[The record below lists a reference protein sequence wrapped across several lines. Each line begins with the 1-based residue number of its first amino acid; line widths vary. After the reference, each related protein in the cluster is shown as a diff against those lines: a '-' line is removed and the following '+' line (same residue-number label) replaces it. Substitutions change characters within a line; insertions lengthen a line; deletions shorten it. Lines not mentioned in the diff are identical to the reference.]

1 MANGS
6 RIVLQEP
13 ESGLDI
19 FLREIARYA
28 SPQYQLSLREQER
41 ADARL
46 ELSKRQMDENEERYQ
61 DSLRQQKFRNDR
73 AIASENIAKER
84 FEIEKSDSDFAMAKQ
99 YINESISGMNA
110 QEIAGINIDSYLI
123 DVADPRA
130 KSRARQYINNI
141 QKAGR
146 RQLQTITS
154 RMNLYNQ
161 GKDSGSQISKAEAL
175 DLFGNDKTYNEFLVN
190 SYLKQGTLTDE
201 EKYLINSNT
210 SRLTAL
216 RKNEADLMEKKA
228 SGLDVSD
235 EELANVIFNIK
246 TLQGEIDS
254 ILRPSTTQRVDSNR
268 DPYSATGGLTTPVSD
283 ELGLSPLIPED
294 TFASDD
300 MYNVLFSDQEGIFDS
315 AVNMANRNASGENI
329 KDVTLLQD
337 ESIDRY
343 DPTDESLEE
352 DSAIPPAFVE
362 TASDSAED
370 SGALGTL
377 ISGLSS
383 VQAEDTKKPKRKTRS
398 RFLPLID
405 FTARLSRLDSFQEQL
420 DKTPSEN
427 KKKQESLNKKINKV
441 KNSIIKDFSK
451 IYDASEGALS
461 IDPRYTERTSAGT
474 SMSRNELAR
483 LISIYNEGV
492 GKSSEKSQPS
502 EFTNT
507 MRRGLDNMLQG
518 AATTLDLLQYRPPY
532 R

>member
-1 MANGS
+1 MS
-6 RIVLQEP
+6 QVL
-13 ESGLDI
+13 
-19 FLREIARYA
+19 
-28 SPQYQLSLREQER
+28 
-41 ADARL
+41 
-46 ELSKRQMDENEERYQ
+46 
-61 DSLRQQKFRNDR
+61 
-73 AIASENIAKER
+73 
-84 FEIEKSDSDFAMAKQ
+84 
-99 YINESISGMNA
+99 
-110 QEIAGINIDSYLI
+110 
-123 DVADPRA
+123 
-130 KSRARQYINNI
+130 
-141 QKAGR
+141 
-146 RQLQTITS
+146 
-154 RMNLYNQ
+154 
-161 GKDSGSQISKAEAL
+161 
-175 DLFGNDKTYNEFLVN
+175 
-190 SYLKQGTLTDE
+190 
-201 EKYLINSNT
+201 
-210 SRLTAL
+210 
-216 RKNEADLMEKKA
+216 
-228 SGLDVSD
+228 
-235 EELANVIFNIK
+235 
-246 TLQGEIDS
+246 
-254 ILRPSTTQRVDSNR
+254 
-268 DPYSATGGLTTPVSD
+268 
-283 ELGLSPLIPED
+283 
-294 TFASDD
+294 
-300 MYNVLFSDQEGIFDS
+300 VL
-315 AVNMANRNASGENI
+315 NASYEPLNI
-329 KDVTLLQD
+329 TTWRRATILMLKGKA
-337 ESIDRY
+337 
-343 DPTDESLEE
+343 ESLEE

-492 GKSSEKSQPS
+492 GKSSEKSEPS

-518 AATTLDLLQYRPPY
+518 AATSLDLLQYRPPY

>member
-28 SPQYQLSLREQER
+28 SPQYQFSLREQER

-46 ELSKRQMDENEERYQ
+46 ELSKRQMDENEKRYQ
-61 DSLRQQKFRNDR
+61 DSLRLQKFRNDR
-73 AIASENIAKER
+73 AIASEKIANEQFQINKRNSEYAIAR
-84 FEIEKSDSDFAMAKQ
+84 QTIDDSF
-99 YINESISGMNA
+99 SGMN
-110 QEIAGINIDSYLI
+110 
-123 DVADPRA
+123 P
-130 KSRARQYINNI
+130 
-141 QKAGR
+141 
-146 RQLQTITS
+146 RQLSNANIESLLIGIEDPTVKLRSRKYAESLRNRGRERFKRISSTLDIYNSQNPESPMTLDTALDVFRDDESINEVFKSAYFSKGDLSPKERAQISTITP
-154 RMNLYNQ
+154 RL
-161 GKDSGSQISKAEAL
+161 IS
-175 DLFGNDKTYNEFLVN
+175 
-190 SYLKQGTLTDE
+190 
-201 EKYLINSNT
+201 
-210 SRLTAL
+210 L
-216 RKNEADLMEKKA
+216 RKQQTELLAQKA
-228 SGLDVSD
+228 SGVAGADD
-235 EELANVIFNIK
+235 DLAEVMIDINN
-246 TLQGEIDS
+246 LQKRLDS
-254 ILRPSTTQRVDSNR
+254 ILQTSSTQRGESTG

-283 ELGLSPLIPED
+283 ELGLSPLIPKD

-315 AVNMANRNASGENI
+315 AVDMANRNASGENI

-518 AATTLDLLQYRPPY
+518 AATSLDLHQYRPPY